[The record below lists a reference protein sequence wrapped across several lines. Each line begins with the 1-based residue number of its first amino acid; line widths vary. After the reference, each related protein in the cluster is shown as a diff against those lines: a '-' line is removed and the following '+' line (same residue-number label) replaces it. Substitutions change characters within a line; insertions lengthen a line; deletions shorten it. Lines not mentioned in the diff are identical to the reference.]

1 MALME
6 PTLTMQVLADENLLA
21 IIMDNVDDLHTLY
34 DLVLAL
40 PTAKAIFERCPR
52 QRLMAALSSL
62 PSELRLLVV
71 LYIALKQDNVTRAST
86 IPLLWGY
93 LQRHGTPRFVEP
105 PVGTVDLEM
114 PKIFSNPI
122 ETLRKLAAVSS
133 AVEYLAGDFIERSI
147 KFIEECEA
155 AEAACLQKVHYGRGR
170 NFRPLSHLWNR
181 SYEIEE
187 IDGYG
192 PGDKPQPWSL
202 PLKASEIDRVKRTLW
217 RFHIFAVVSYVAPPS
232 PNESAIDSKISKNYP
247 AGAIDIA
254 MPPDDDEGACMLLAS
269 LYGFELAELDSVHDY
284 LVRETVGKAYQH
296 MLDASMAQHDKKVQP
311 LQSEGEPETTS
322 HGSKPSEQKHEKFR
336 AQYMRTLDADKI
348 IKDHDRHLTYFM
360 SLGLP
365 FLHRVHLQLKQDG
378 NLIVP
383 EHYPP
388 LRYQSW
394 SGLRDMWNGMDRC
407 GRDKIQVSYK
417 RTLIHEEDETTV
429 DRQESAPPASC
440 ALYLQSLSLEHFRVE
455 DLWRAGCY
463 MWDRGRSVQRTDT
476 DFVEA

>member
-1 MALME
+1 MALTE

-40 PTAKAIFERCPR
+40 PIAKAIFERCPR

-62 PSELRLLVV
+62 PSGLRLLVV

-86 IPLLWGY
+86 IPLLCGY
-93 LQRHGTPRFVEP
+93 LQRHGTPLPGFVEP

-155 AEAACLQKVHYGRGR
+155 AEAACLEKVHYGRDR

-181 SYEIEE
+181 SNEIEE

-232 PNESAIDSKISKNYP
+232 PNGSAIDSEISKNYP

-254 MPPDDDEGACMLLAS
+254 MPPDDYEGECMLLAS
-269 LYGFELAELDSVHDY
+269 LCGSELAELDSVHDY
-284 LVRETVGKAYQH
+284 LLRETVRKAYQH
-296 MLDASMAQHDKKVQP
+296 KLDASMAQHDHMMK
-311 LQSEGEPETTS
+311 
-322 HGSKPSEQKHEKFR
+322 
-336 AQYMRTLDADKI
+336 LDADKI
-348 IKDHDRHLTYFM
+348 IKDHDRHLTYSM
-360 SLGLP
+360 RLGLP

-378 NLIVP
+378 NQIVP

-394 SGLRDMWNGMDRC
+394 SGLRDMWNGLDRSPSY
-407 GRDKIQVSYK
+407 KIQVSYK

-440 ALYLQSLSLEHFRVE
+440 ALYLQSLSLAHFRIE

-463 MWDRGRSVQRTDT
+463 MWDRGQSVQQTDT